1 VLLVVGSLWVLTWVA
16 DWNER
21 LAQME
26 FLVKEEEYK
35 RIDAEEKY
43 AMLEHEMIQQ
53 AMEMDEK
60 MAEMERMYMYRLLDE
75 VFPTPRTPFSSTPLL
90 SRRCGVVT
98 LSHCRIVLS
107 CYGRIVLVVFGRVVG
122 QC

>member
-1 VLLVVGSLWVLTWVA
+1 MLLVVCLVLMWVA

-43 AMLEHEMIQQ
+43 TMLEHEMIQQ
-53 AMEMDEK
+53 AMEMEEK

-75 VFPTPRTPFSSTPLL
+75 VPPPPHPLPTSRLALSTNPTSSVVAL
-90 SRRCGVVT
+90 S
-98 LSHCRIVLS
+98 SHVCWE
-107 CYGRIVLVVFGRVVG
+107 C
-122 QC
+122 